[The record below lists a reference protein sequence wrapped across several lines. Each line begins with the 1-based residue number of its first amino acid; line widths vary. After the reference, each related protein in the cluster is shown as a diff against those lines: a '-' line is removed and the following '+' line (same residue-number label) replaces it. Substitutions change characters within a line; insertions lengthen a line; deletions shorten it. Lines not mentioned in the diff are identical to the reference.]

1 MAVTA
6 QQVKE
11 LRQSTG
17 AGLMACKKALEETN
31 GDMEAAVDVLRKKGA
46 AKAAKKSDRST
57 GEGSIVVS
65 GRAIAKILCETDF
78 VGKNEQFVALV
89 KEIADKASAD
99 GAEAAK
105 AYFEEIKGDKIQ
117 ALGENLVLDLV
128 EVYEGGNIAGSYVH
142 GNGKVAALVLLDGG
156 TEEMARDVAMHATA
170 MNPDVANPE
179 DVDQAAVDKEMATAK
194 EELLAA
200 RKPEAILDKILA
212 GKENKFRAERAL
224 ASQPFVKNPDQ
235 TVAEYLGDAKLVKF
249 VRVAV

>member
-17 AGLMACKKALEETN
+17 AGLMACKKALDASD
-31 GDMEAAVDVLRKKGA
+31 GDMAAAVEILRKKGA
-46 AKAAKKSDRST
+46 DKAASKSDRST

-78 VGKNEQFVALV
+78 VGKNEQFVAFV
-89 KEIADKASAD
+89 KEIADKAATD
-99 GAEAAK
+99 GVEAAK
-105 AYFEEIKGDKIQ
+105 AHFESVKGDKIQ

-128 EVYEGGNIAGSYVH
+128 SVTEGGDTTGSYVH
-142 GNGKVAALVLLDGG
+142 GNGKVAALVLLNGG

-170 MNPDVANPE
+170 MNPLVANPE
-179 DVDQAAVDKEMATAK
+179 DVPAEEVEKEMATAK
-194 EELLAA
+194 AELIAA
-200 RKPEAILDKILA
+200 GKPEAILDKILA
-212 GKENKFRAERAL
+212 GKANKFRAERAL
-224 ASQPFVKNPDQ
+224 ASQPFVKNPEH
-235 TVAEYLGDAKLVKF
+235 TVAQYLGDAKLVSF